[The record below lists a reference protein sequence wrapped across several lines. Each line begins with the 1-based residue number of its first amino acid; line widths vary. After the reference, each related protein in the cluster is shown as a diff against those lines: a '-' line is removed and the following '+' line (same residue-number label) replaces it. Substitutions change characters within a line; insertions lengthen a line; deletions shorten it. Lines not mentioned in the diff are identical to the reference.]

1 MEPTDYAGNSKKDK
15 EKAAKEDPKKPPKE
29 VKKIVSEPTTMK
41 KKGIGRKFKDM
52 VVEADFKS
60 VFRYIVEDIM
70 IPGAKA
76 ILVNSV
82 ANGAERMVYGD
93 RRRGTSSS
101 GQGSRISYSGISKTM
116 LGGSPLRNAPSIERG
131 PRSGRRTQDDVIIP
145 SRKEAEEILELMID
159 IIDNYEQ
166 VSVADYNEMVDQPY
180 NPHTDQK
187 WGWTYLGDV
196 QILQVRGG
204 GYIIDLPPAEP
215 LP

>member
-1 MEPTDYAGNSKKDK
+1 MEPTDYAGNSKTDK
-15 EKAAKEDPKKPPKE
+15 EKAITEDKKPPKE
-29 VKKIVSEPTTMK
+29 VKKIVSEPTAIK
-41 KKGIGRKFKDM
+41 KKGLGRKFKD
-52 VVEADFKS
+52 VVIEADFKS

-76 ILVNSV
+76 MLVNSV
-82 ANGAERMVYGD
+82 SNGAERMVYGD
-93 RRRGTSSS
+93 RRRGSSSS

-116 LGGSPLRNAPSIERG
+116 LGGSPLRGSPALERG
-131 PRSGRRTQDDVIIP
+131 SRSSRRTQDDVIIP
-145 SRKEAEEILELMID
+145 SRKEAEEILELMCD

-166 VSVADYNEMVDQPY
+166 VSVADFNEMVDQPY

-196 QILQVRGG
+196 QILPVRGG

-215 LP
+215 LS

>member
-1 MEPTDYAGNSKKDK
+1 MEPTDYAGNSKTDK
-15 EKAAKEDPKKPPKE
+15 EKATTEDKKPPKE
-29 VKKIVSEPTTMK
+29 VKKIVSEPTAIK
-41 KKGIGRKFKDM
+41 KKGLGRKFKD
-52 VVEADFKS
+52 VVIEADFKS

-76 ILVNSV
+76 MLVNSV
-82 ANGAERMVYGD
+82 SNGAERMVYGD
-93 RRRGTSSS
+93 RRRGSSSS

-116 LGGSPLRNAPSIERG
+116 LGGSPMRGAPALERG
-131 PRSGRRTQDDVIIP
+131 SRSSRRTQDDVIIP
-145 SRKEAEEILELMID
+145 SRKEAEEILELMCD

-166 VSVADYNEMVDQPY
+166 VSVADFNEMVDQPY

-215 LP
+215 LS